1 MLKVNEMF
9 PSIQGEGIYIGVPM
23 FFIRLTGCNLRC
35 RWCDTQ
41 YAFYE
46 GEEMEIDEIVEKA
59 NRSGLQWVCLTGGE
73 PLIQK
78 DVYKLIYRLMERH
91 NVLIETN
98 GSVLIDQVPT
108 EDNVF
113 ISLDIKTPSSGM
125 HKAMRFENLEYLGE
139 NDFVKFVI
147 ADEEDYE
154 YAKGILEKY
163 GIRSEVVFQPVWG
176 AGGADI
182 EWLIS
187 KVMEDKLNVRVLP
200 QLHKMIWGEKRG
212 V

>member
-35 RWCDTQ
+35 KWCDTQ

-46 GEEMEIDEIVEKA
+46 GKDMEIEEIVREADK
-59 NRSGLQWVCLTGGE
+59 SGLKWVCLTGGE
-73 PLIQK
+73 PLLQK
-78 DVYKLIYRLMERH
+78 DVYKLIYRLMENH
-91 NVLIETN
+91 NILIETN
-98 GSVLIDQVPT
+98 GSILIDEVPT
-108 EDNVF
+108 EENIV

-125 HKAMRFENLEYLGE
+125 HRAMRFENLEYLGE
-139 NDFVKFVI
+139 KDFVKFVI
-147 ADEEDYE
+147 ADEEDYR
-154 YAKGILEKY
+154 YALGILEKY
-163 GIRSEVVFQPVWG
+163 DIKSEVVFQPVWG
-176 AGGADI
+176 KDI
-182 EWLIS
+182 TWLIS
-187 KVMEDKLNVRVLP
+187 RVIEDKVNVRVLP